1 MDRKDIFDV
10 LLGKTSFDDE
20 QDINYRAFISCLA
33 DIILNKYE
41 NKDIDKD
48 LIEE

>member
-1 MDRKDIFDV
+1 MDQKDTSDV
-10 LLGKTSFDDE
+10 FLGKTSFDDE
-20 QDINYRAFISCLA
+20 QSINYRAFISCLA
-33 DIILNKYE
+33 DIILNKHE